1 MATLRSKTLSS
12 LLNPMFQQGG
22 AVKAPGEPAKKP
34 GVQTYTSAFDKADQ
48 RSVLNVAK
56 VSRKLAVGISPF
68 LAEDLANASKMT
80 RYANRAAQDATN
92 RNEALIMANLAFLN
106 PIGAT
111 AVERDDAFL
120 NLLSW
125 IPRADVVAVYVDYGI
140 TPAMQAAINVAIT
153 KNKKI
158 EYRSVGE
165 V

>member
-1 MATLRSKTLSS
+1 
-12 LLNPMFQQGG
+12 MFVTGG
-22 AVKAPGEPAKKP
+22 EVKDPGDPVKKP
-34 GVQTYTSAFDKADQ
+34 GVATYSSAFDKADQ

-80 RYANRAAQDATN
+80 RYANRAAQDAAN
-92 RNEALIMANLAFLN
+92 RNEALIMANLAFMN
-106 PIGAT
+106 PAGVA

-140 TPAMQAAINVAIT
+140 TPAMQVAINVAIS

>member
-34 GVQTYTSAFDKADQ
+34 GFQSYTSAFDKADQ
-48 RSVLNVAK
+48 RAVLNVAK

-68 LAEDLANASKMT
+68 VAEDPAMVSKMASHAT
-80 RYANRAAQDATN
+80 RAVHDAIN
-92 RNEALIMANLAFLN
+92 RNEALPMAHLAFLN
-106 PIGAT
+106 PLGYS

-125 IPRADVVAVYVDYGI
+125 IPRADLIAVYVDYGI
-140 TPAMQAAINVAIT
+140 TPAMQVAINVAIT

>member
-1 MATLRSKTLSS
+1 MLTLIALISLCLLRGHCVTLTMTAILASVTTRKY
-12 LLNPMFQQGG
+12 QQ
-22 AVKAPGEPAKKP
+22 EHW
-34 GVQTYTSAFDKADQ
+34 
-48 RSVLNVAK
+48 SVLNVVK

-68 LAEDLANASKMT
+68 LAEDPSKASKMT

-92 RNEALIMANLAFLN
+92 RNEALIMANLAFLS
-106 PIGAT
+106 PLGAT

-125 IPRADVVAVYVDYGI
+125 IPRADVVAVYVDYGF
-140 TPAMQAAINVAIT
+140 TPAMQVAISVAVT

>member
-22 AVKAPGEPAKKP
+22 EIKAPGEPAKKP
-34 GVQTYTSAFDKADQ
+34 GVPTYTSAFDKADQ

-68 LAEDLANASKMT
+68 LAEDPSKASKMT

-106 PIGAT
+106 PLGYS

-125 IPRADVVAVYVDYGI
+125 IPRADLIAVYVDYGI
-140 TPAMQAAINVAIT
+140 TPAMQVAINVAIT

>member
-1 MATLRSKTLSS
+1 
-12 LLNPMFQQGG
+12 MFVTGG
-22 AVKAPGEPAKKP
+22 EVKAPGEPAKKP

-80 RYANRAAQDATN
+80 RYANRAARDAAN
-92 RNEALIMANLAFLN
+92 RNEALIMANLAFMN
-106 PIGAT
+106 PAGVA

-140 TPAMQAAINVAIT
+140 TPAMQVAINVAIT

-158 EYRSVGE
+158 EYRSIGE